1 MIKKLTIYMFTSL
14 FVMSLVSS
22 AVAKITDVMMYNY
35 KLLQDD
41 WDHSVASCPS
51 GSSETPPK
59 EGETCTQFKDISG
72 LTCYKDCKCKSN
84 YVKVNGVCTLND
96 CSAYPLTGCD
106 DNRGYWYPCPT
117 DNSRCVHTS
126 CKNGFSFDS
135 NKNCA
140 CTGTGAKTYSVGGI
154 AVGCI
159 CDSSTGYE
167 GTPPNC
173 TAKACT
179 GDYSATVTSCDT
191 DYTLSCSGYSG
202 GKKCCKCTCT
212 ADATCTAANYPLT
225 SKPSNANYN
234 QCTPGCG
241 DNTPR
246 YVITSCKDGYEL
258 SGNACVAKQPEGF
271 QCCISDNNSSYSYN
285 QFSLIGR
292 YNSAKDQYDGCESGG
307 YTYGIRG
314 ITWTNSYSSM
324 CGGLTCHYNTASDYD
339 TFKYWME
346 NATTSTNLYRLV
358 MGVCKDIDATEDII
372 VDNDT
377 FIIDLM
383 PCPVEYGDDPQN
395 HTISSLN
402 NSIELAQSSASVS
415 INYSTPVL
423 IINNWVSLY
432 NSLIKADKIYLK
444 GKVFFD
450 NVKIEP
456 LYSDHVDIYVGSNDD
471 EGYNCYANSY
481 LDDGDGYIIAE
492 AENCAPVIGF
502 YSSNPGYQYRRY
514 ESPSGYYYW
523 TGSTQP
529 TYSNVWGTPDK
540 PVIFHK
546 ETSNTLDG
554 IMFSKS
560 TEGVTIYGYNGDS
573 SPVFSEF
580 VIKNYVNSGYGLP
593 TYQFNLKN
601 YASNTVSPLFRRF
614 QTGAPNNEVNTAW
627 RGYAELNIYKD
638 LVTSSSDNTKVT
650 SAVNEI
656 KNNSYLTSEETCSLG
671 TASSYVY
678 ARDYDTS
685 ECKKRSCPTGT
696 YDETSS
702 LVSEWRAEC
711 DPNYSDYNGYQE
723 YCDPFEK
730 EELGRFTRIPTACD
744 GQVWTDDIDGT
755 EKTWNNCYKLSYG
768 YCMEEYD
775 AEYGL
780 CSTNIYDNEIDWSY
794 ETYENS
800 VKDIRCMQITSADNP
815 SDICQSYADEYA
827 EEYDPSSDWYIDFTA
842 VTYDTRDYLY
852 NRDGSSNG
860 DGKKCLVCKFH
871 GTYPNQ

>member
-1 MIKKLTIYMFTSL
+1 MFTSL

-35 KLLQDD
+35 KLLEDD

-51 GSSETPPK
+51 GSSETHPDENEHK
-59 EGETCTQFKDISG
+59 TCTQFKDISG
-72 LTCYKDCKCKSN
+72 LTCYKDCKCQSD
-84 YVKVNGVCTLND
+84 YIDVNNDGVCVSKD
-96 CSAYPLTGCD
+96 CSAYLLKNCD
-106 DNRGYWYPCPT
+106 TYRGIFKTCPA
-117 DNSRCVHTS
+117 DSSRCRYSS
-126 CKNGFSFDS
+126 CKNGFSLDEG
-135 NKNCA
+135 NN
-140 CTGTGAKTYSVGGI
+140 
-154 AVGCI
+154 CI
-159 CDSSTGYE
+159 CKGVGSIPYSNGSVTVACICNTSDGYE
-167 GTPPNC
+167 GIPPNC
-173 TAKACT
+173 TATACT

-191 DYTLSCSGYSG
+191 GYTLDCKGYSG
-202 GKKCCKCTCT
+202 GDECCKCTCT
-212 ADATCTAANYPLT
+212 ANATCTAANYPLE
-225 SKPSNANYN
+225 SKPSNANYKE
-234 QCTPGCG
+234 CTPGCG
-241 DNTPR
+241 DNTKR
-246 YVITSCKDGYEL
+246 YAITSCKDGYEL

-271 QCCISDNNSSYSYN
+271 QCCISDNNSSSSYN

-307 YTYGIRG
+307 FHYEIQDIG
-314 ITWTNSYSSM
+314 WTNGHADM
-324 CGGLTCHYNTASDYD
+324 CGSMLCDYYYAEDYD
-339 TFKYWME
+339 TFKDWLDR
-346 NATTSTNLYRLV
+346 ASTSLNIFTMV
-358 MGVCKDIDATEDII
+358 MGIGDNIEADEDII
-372 VDNDT
+372 VENNHFT
-377 FIIDLM
+377 VQLM
-383 PCPVEYGDDPQN
+383 PSPVEYGETPKN

-402 NSIELAQSSASVS
+402 NSIELEQSSSSVS

-456 LYSDHVDIYVGSNDD
+456 LYSDHVDIYVGSNDE
-471 EGYNCYANSY
+471 EGFDCYADSY
-481 LDDGDGYIIAE
+481 LGKVDEYNDAE
-492 AENCAPVIGF
+492 VCAPEIGF

-514 ESPSGYYYW
+514 ESPNGYYYW
-523 TGSTQP
+523 AGSTQP

-546 ETSNTLDG
+546 ETNNTLDG
-554 IMFSKS
+554 IMFSES

-580 VIKNYVNSGYGLP
+580 VIRNYVNSGYSLP

-601 YASNTVSPLFRRF
+601 YASHTVSPLFRRF

-656 KNNSYLTSEETCSLG
+656 KNNSYLTSGETCSLG

-685 ECKKRSCPTGT
+685 VCKKLSCPTGT
-696 YDETSS
+696 YDETSG
-702 LVSEWRAEC
+702 LVSGWRAEC
-711 DPNYSDYNGYQE
+711 DPNYSDYNGDQE

-768 YCMEEYD
+768 YCMDEDD
-775 AEYGL
+775 AEYGI
-780 CSTNIYDNEIDWSY
+780 CSGNIYDYEIDWGY
-794 ETYENS
+794 EPYENS

-827 EEYDPSSDWYIDFTA
+827 EEYDLSSDWYIDFTA

-860 DGKKCLVCKFH
+860 NGKKCLVCKFH